1 MDMENQ
7 QDQQLIQS
15 RRSQMITAAEKEKS
29 VLAAFFLSLLLGP
42 LGLFYATIKGGI
54 IMTFIAVVFCLFAVL
69 THSPMLLTIV
79 IAGVWIGALIWAYNA
94 AKRTISNMETRIKY
108 RNNESVFFKSLI
120 LFFAFVI
127 TIPLIIVLLYIIKQ
141 GVTQVNWNFL
151 TNVPAP
157 VGEPGGGIANALVGS
172 IVIILM
178 SSIVAIPLGIM
189 AGIYLSE
196 NPGTKLAYYSGL
208 CVDILQGVPSI
219 VVGIVVYFW
228 IVKPLG
234 TFSAMSGSVAL
245 AIMMLPIVIRST
257 EQTLRLLPPSLKEAA
272 LSLGVPYHRVILKV
286 IVPCGFAGILSGI
299 MLSVARIIGETAPL
313 LFTAFG
319 NPYLTIHLSKPK
331 ESFFALAKPMES
343 LPHLIYTYATSPYD
357 DWHNLAWG
365 ASFILLMFVL
375 FLNIFTKLL
384 TRKWNIQL

>member
-1 MDMENQ
+1 MDARIGIRNTKS
-7 QDQQLIQS
+7 I
-15 RRSQMITAAEKEKS
+15 IFKS
-29 VLAAFFLSLLLGP
+29 VIVFL
-42 LGLFYATIKGGI
+42 
-54 IMTFIAVVFCLFAVL
+54 
-69 THSPMLLTIV
+69 
-79 IAGVWIGALIWAYNA
+79 
-94 AKRTISNMETRIKY
+94 
-108 RNNESVFFKSLI
+108 
-120 LFFAFVI
+120 AFVI
-127 TIPLIIVLLYIIKQ
+127 TIPLIVVLLYIIKQ
-141 GVTQVNWNFL
+141 GVTQVNWHFL

-157 VGEPGGGIANALVGS
+157 VGEPGGGISNALVGS
-172 IVIILM
+172 LI
-178 SSIVAIPLGIM
+178 IVAMSAVIAIPVGIL

-196 NPGTKLAYYSGL
+196 NANTKLAYYSGL

-234 TFSAMSGSVAL
+234 TFSAISGSVAL

-257 EQTLRLLPPSLKEAA
+257 EQTLKLLPDSLKEAG
-272 LSLGVPYHRVILKV
+272 LSLGVPYYRVILKV

-299 MLSVARIIGETAPL
+299 MLSIARIIGETAPL

-319 NPYLTIHLSKPK
+319 NPYLSTAIT
-331 ESFFALAKPMES
+331 KPMQS
-343 LPHLIYTYATSPYD
+343 LPLLIFNYATSPYD

-375 FLNIFTKLL
+375 LLNIFTKLI